1 MIASVSSR
9 GRSSGRKCPPP
20 LTVVIS
26 TPGISMRSCS
36 RSTARAPMLVAPNE
50 KDRDFDAP
58 IVLGRGLPALGIS
71 GQARE
76 SAVMPGAIPDKIHF
90 FQKRGRNA
98 VRIGNA
104 AAKHRVHDE

>member
-1 MIASVSSR
+1 VSSR

-36 RSTARAPMLVAPNE
+36 RSTGRAQSWSPQMRRTGFRCAHSPWSRLPSSRHFGAGSRIRGNARSDSRQDTFLSEAP
-50 KDRDFDAP
+50 
-58 IVLGRGLPALGIS
+58 G
-71 GQARE
+71 
-76 SAVMPGAIPDKIHF
+76 
-90 FQKRGRNA
+90 NA

>member
-1 MIASVSSR
+1 MSSSLNR
-9 GRSSGRKCPPP
+9 RHLDAGDQHAIVLALDWPRP
-20 LTVVIS
+20 I
-26 TPGISMRSCS
+26 
-36 RSTARAPMLVAPNE
+36 LVAPNE

-71 GQARE
+71 EQARE

-90 FQKRGRNA
+90 FQKRRGNA